1 MKNLF
6 YIILSFLLLLLLY
19 DCSEE
24 AHNES
29 KSIAELRYLQDYTS
43 PDYFWGYIDQEGKE
57 TINAIYDDT
66 RDFEEGL
73 AAVNY
78 KGYWGFID
86 LEGNYRIKP
95 TYRSV
100 YSFSEGYA
108 LAQTFS
114 DTLLVLNNTGQKVLQ
129 LTYPEVFSCS
139 SGIFRVKT
147 KQGFIFLNIEGIP
160 INQEIYDQAQDFENG
175 FAIVG
180 INEKVGVI
188 DSGGIEILP
197 LTFTHISILNKKYI
211 KVLSENNRFKI
222 YNLAQKDFYPGE
234 YRSVLSDGVSSI
246 AVQKEDSSWNIFDQ
260 NMEDYIIVPYPDLY
274 SGGEGKWMYRQD
286 GKFGLLDE
294 NGQKLTENE
303 FDALYRYSEN
313 RCAFLKG
320 GFWGYLDEK
329 GKEVIPPV
337 LPLAWDYKN
346 GFARIIANGGIG
358 FIDKE
363 GNIVIPPQFVEVRDF
378 QENMAR
384 FQKFR

>member
-6 YIILSFLLLLLLY
+6 YIILSFLLVLSLY
-19 DCSEE
+19 DCRDET
-24 AHNES
+24 HNEP
-29 KSIAELRYLQDYTS
+29 KSVAELRYLQDYTS
-43 PDYFWGYIDQEGKE
+43 PDYLWGYISREGKE
-57 TINAIYDDT
+57 TINAIYDDA

-86 LEGNYRIKP
+86 VNGNYRIKP
-95 TYRSV
+95 KYRSIF
-100 YSFSEGYA
+100 SFSEGYA

-114 DTLLVLNNTGQKVLQ
+114 DTFCVLNKSGQLVLELNH
-129 LTYPEVFSCS
+129 PEVFSSS
-139 SGIFRVKT
+139 SGIFRVKS
-147 KQGFIFLNIEGIP
+147 KQGFIFLDIEGNP
-160 INQEIYDQAQDFENG
+160 INLEIYDRAQDFENG
-175 FAIVG
+175 YAIVG
-180 INEKVGVI
+180 INEKMGVI
-188 DSGGIEILP
+188 DSEGKEVLP
-197 LTFTHISILNKKYI
+197 LIYTHISILNTNYI
-211 KVLSENNRFKI
+211 KVSQEIGRFKLF
-222 YNLAQKDFYPGE
+222 NLVQKNFYPGD
-234 YRSVLSDGVSSI
+234 YKSILSSGISSV
-246 AVQKEDSSWNIFDQ
+246 AFQKDDSTWNIFDQ
-260 NMEDYIIVPYPDLY
+260 DLNKFINVPYHGLY
-274 SGGEGKWMYRQD
+274 SGGEGKWMYRHE

-313 RCAFLKG
+313 RCAFYKG

-329 GKEVIPPV
+329 GGEVIPPV

-358 FIDKE
+358 FIDMD

-384 FQKFR
+384 FQKFK